1 MSDEEVSIVVKQ
13 MISGVSY
20 LHNMSIL
27 HRDLKPGNILLRE
40 KNNLKSI
47 VITDFGLAIHLAKSS
62 MHSEERC
69 GTLLYS
75 SPE

>member
-1 MSDEEVSIVVKQ
+1 M
-13 MISGVSY
+13 
-20 LHNMSIL
+20 
-27 HRDLKPGNILLRE
+27 KPGNILLKER
-40 KNNLKSI
+40 NNINSI
-47 VITDFGLAIHLAKSS
+47 VISDFGLAVHLSAAK